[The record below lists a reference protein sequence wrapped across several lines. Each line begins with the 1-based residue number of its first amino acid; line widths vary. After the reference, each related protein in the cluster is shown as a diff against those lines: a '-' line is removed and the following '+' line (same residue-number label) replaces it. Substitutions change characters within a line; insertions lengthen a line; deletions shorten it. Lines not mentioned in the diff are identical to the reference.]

1 MKAIAA
7 EPRLVLC
14 ATLWS
19 LVGHP
24 TPTREWSLGR
34 KMEAI
39 KAAGFDGV
47 AEMFRLELAPHL
59 RRLDLA
65 ICGRVFSRD
74 GSDIVE
80 LLKIEAEGG
89 AKLVNCMIGAHDT
102 TPAAATR
109 MILRTIRAAR
119 RLGLEAYIETHRDLC
134 TETPEKLAEIA
145 ARYRRATGEL
155 LPVTW
160 DHSHLAVMKH
170 MLPEE
175 FAPRLLADRE
185 LIQHSRMFHCRPFGS
200 QHCQVP
206 VTNGRGRLTPE
217 FRDYIAFVEELFTV
231 WLEGP
236 TPRGDLW
243 VCPEMGTTVGY
254 HVSTNPP
261 VWPDTLRCREELLAA
276 WTRAQTRAKRMR
288 RKK

>member
-1 MKAIAA
+1 M
-7 EPRLVLC
+7 LC

-24 TPTREWSLGR
+24 SGRREWTLAR
-34 KMEAI
+34 KMDAI

-47 AEMFRLELAPHL
+47 AETFRPELAPHL
-59 RRLDLA
+59 RRLGLA
-65 ICGRVFSRD
+65 ICGRVFTRD
-74 GSDIVE
+74 GRDLAT
-80 LLKIEAEGG
+80 LLKTEAAGG
-89 AKLVNCMIGAHDT
+89 ARLVNCMLGAHDT
-102 TPAAATR
+102 TPADATR
-109 MILRTIRAAR
+109 LIIRTVREAR
-119 RLGLEAYIETHRDLC
+119 RLGLDAYIETHRDLC

-155 LPVTW
+155 LPVMW

-175 FAPRLLADRE
+175 FSRRLLADRA
-185 LIQHSRMFHCRPFGS
+185 LIQRSRMFHCRPFS
-200 QHCQVP
+200 TQHCQVP

-217 FRDYIAFVEELFTV
+217 FRDYLAFVEDLFAV

-236 TPRGDLW
+236 KPRGELW

-261 VWPDTLRCREELLAA
+261 VWPDTLRCRKELLAA
-276 WTRAQTRAKRMR
+276 WGRALGRIQKKRTRG
-288 RKK
+288 